1 MIDSAHIRNITASK
15 ITAGTI
21 NAHEIILKQQGAQTT
36 ITAPANM
43 AILRSSNYNGS
54 YNNSTSTWSSGTAG
68 WVIGGDGYA
77 EFGAAA
83 IRGGL
88 KASSVWIDTNNRWNR
103 NAADTANV
111 SEFKAGSATKY
122 LYFDG
127 TNLTFTGNLSAAG
140 GTFSGDLSAAGGT
153 FTGDLSAAGGTFSG
167 DLSAAGGTFSGD
179 LSAAGGTFSGDLS
192 AAGGTFTGTLQGVDG
207 TFTGSISAGQI
218 TAGTI
223 TATISISSLGS
234 ISGGSISGT
243 TITTGGFTVD
253 APGSIQARN
262 ITVNSQDE
270 GLTYRCRNAFPTGTG
285 TTLVAATNI
294 ARC

>member
-153 FTGDLSAAGGTFSG
+153 FTG
-167 DLSAAGGTFSGD
+167 
-179 LSAAGGTFSGDLS
+179 
-192 AAGGTFTGTLQGVDG
+192 TLQGVDG